1 MFYRDC
7 YVSYENSR
15 ITIGNH
21 GIRRVLR
28 VEDRAL
34 ISESLSGSQTVWK
47 NPAAEP
53 RLALAERYVRE
64 GTQPR
69 VTFRLDDRARRSAAA
84 LVADV
89 IWDDG
94 DCAVHYAFRVYP
106 DIPFIVT
113 EGEIRVQGA
122 AKADAADVVDGVGLP
137 WGHYRLQSD
146 KLVDQSDQHD
156 TYILTHKQLL
166 YKNEPLFSDGNLFT
180 ITDVISGDGILLVRD
195 APTTL
200 SSTEKIGQG
209 LCVERMQSAVLTGA
223 GVSDV
228 TDGDMHIYGA
238 SIGVGRA
245 ADLPALYRKLY
256 RAEYAG
262 ESRGLY
268 SLSNNWGDRGED
280 AVMGEN
286 FVMGEIDTAART
298 GIDVVQLDDGW
309 QKGMTTGS
317 TRNPNGVWEG
327 YYAFMPD
334 YWSHDPDKFP
344 NGLKGVADYAR
355 VRGVKIGLWFSPDS
369 SNDFANWERDV
380 DTLMHYYETY
390 GFSTFKLD
398 GVKLRTPLGKSR
410 YMAFLEAVYRRSG
423 GVVCVNQDITAHAR
437 NGIVCEKPYGTL
449 FVENRYSDLHS
460 YYPHRTLRN
469 VWMLSRYFPLRRF
482 QFEVL
487 NLRRSGHVYQ
497 GDPLAPGLYSI
508 DYTFASVM
516 LANPLIW
523 METQHLP
530 EPDRAILENT
540 ITLWKSVREEFFA
553 ADTQP
558 IGDEP
563 DGVSWTGFEIRGQH
577 HWLLLF
583 RELTESADH
592 SFGIPG
598 NFEKVAGSDGF
609 TYADGIAH
617 ADNVRSW
624 ALLREV

>member
-7 YVSYENSR
+7 YVSYENGR
-15 ITIGNH
+15 LTIGNH

-34 ISESLSGSQTVWK
+34 ISESLSCSKTVWE

-69 VTFRLDDRARRSAAA
+69 VTFRLDDRSRRSAAA

-228 TDGDMHIYGA
+228 TDGDMHI
-238 SIGVGRA
+238 
-245 ADLPALYRKLY
+245 
-256 RAEYAG
+256 
-262 ESRGLY
+262 
-268 SLSNNWGDRGED
+268 
-280 AVMGEN
+280 
-286 FVMGEIDTAART
+286 
-298 GIDVVQLDDGW
+298 
-309 QKGMTTGS
+309 
-317 TRNPNGVWEG
+317 
-327 YYAFMPD
+327 
-334 YWSHDPDKFP
+334 
-344 NGLKGVADYAR
+344 
-355 VRGVKIGLWFSPDS
+355 
-369 SNDFANWERDV
+369 
-380 DTLMHYYETY
+380 
-390 GFSTFKLD
+390 
-398 GVKLRTPLGKSR
+398 
-410 YMAFLEAVYRRSG
+410 
-423 GVVCVNQDITAHAR
+423 
-437 NGIVCEKPYGTL
+437 
-449 FVENRYSDLHS
+449 
-460 YYPHRTLRN
+460 
-469 VWMLSRYFPLRRF
+469 
-482 QFEVL
+482 
-487 NLRRSGHVYQ
+487 
-497 GDPLAPGLYSI
+497 
-508 DYTFASVM
+508 
-516 LANPLIW
+516 
-523 METQHLP
+523 
-530 EPDRAILENT
+530 
-540 ITLWKSVREEFFA
+540 
-553 ADTQP
+553 
-558 IGDEP
+558 
-563 DGVSWTGFEIRGQH
+563 
-577 HWLLLF
+577 
-583 RELTESADH
+583 
-592 SFGIPG
+592 
-598 NFEKVAGSDGF
+598 
-609 TYADGIAH
+609 
-617 ADNVRSW
+617 
-624 ALLREV
+624 